1 MAYEKSKKVLIVED
15 YEDVRRMMKIYLT
28 RGGYHVVE
36 ARDGYEAVEKAVEE
50 RPDMIIMDIA
60 MPILD
65 GIDAVKAIRQHAELA
80 EIPIVALSAYGDFYR
95 EKAYRVGCDDVMQ
108 KPINLDLLPPLVKR
122 YIH

>member
-1 MAYEKSKKVLIVED
+1 MAYEKNKKILIVED

-28 RGGYHVVE
+28 RSGYQVIE
-36 ARDGYEAVEKAVEE
+36 ARDGYEAVEKAIEA
-50 RPDMIIMDIA
+50 RPDMILMDIA

-65 GIDAVKAIRQHAELA
+65 GIDAVQAIRQHADLA

-95 EKAYRVGCDDVMQ
+95 ERAYRVGCNDVLQ
-108 KPINLDLLPPLVKR
+108 KPVNLDLLPPLVKR